1 MGVQVD
7 RAGLSDEELLLRTP
21 GDPQA
26 FAEFYDRYEADVLA
40 FFWRPTGRADV
51 AADLA
56 GETFA
61 AALSSVEAFDPVRG
75 SARAWMYGIARHQLA
90 DAWERGRVERRAR
103 ARLGIGRVAVSDEAA
118 AQIARIDA
126 ERSGVLGFLD
136 QLPEGQR
143 EAVIGR
149 VVEGRAYRELED
161 RLGFPEATLRQRV
174 RRGLRAMRARLE
186 EAR

>member
-1 MGVQVD
+1 MVG
-7 RAGLSDEELLLRTP
+7 
-21 GDPQA
+21 
-26 FAEFYDRYEADVLA
+26 
-40 FFWRPTGRADV
+40 W
-51 AADLA
+51 
-56 GETFA
+56 
-61 AALSSVEAFDPVRG
+61 
-75 SARAWMYGIARHQLA
+75 SA
-90 DAWERGRVERRAR
+90 VR
-103 ARLGIGRVAVSDEAA
+103 ARLGIGRVVVSDETA

-149 VVEGRAYRELED
+149 VVEGHAYRELVD